1 MRQISTGK
9 MKNKMKLVEAARKKS
24 IHEEQYYEDGAL
36 GMRVP
41 LEAQEGASV
50 RRTK

>member
-41 LEAQEGASV
+41 LETQEGASV